1 MILLNENEFKLKQ
14 QDAIKRM
21 QEMSSQAKTYTNPPY
36 STPSV
41 AQPQQNKTQSQNSSF
56 SIPILDSLLKDGDA
70 TLIIGLLLLLM
81 SEKGDKIL
89 LFALIYILL

>member
-1 MILLNENEFKLKQ
+1 MNENEFKLKQ

-21 QEMSSQAKTYTNPPY
+21 QEMSSQAKTYTNPQSSP
-36 STPSV
+36 PSV
-41 AQPQQNKTQSQNSSF
+41 AQQQQNKTQPQNSNF
-56 SIPILDSLLKDGDA
+56 LLPILDSLLKDGDA